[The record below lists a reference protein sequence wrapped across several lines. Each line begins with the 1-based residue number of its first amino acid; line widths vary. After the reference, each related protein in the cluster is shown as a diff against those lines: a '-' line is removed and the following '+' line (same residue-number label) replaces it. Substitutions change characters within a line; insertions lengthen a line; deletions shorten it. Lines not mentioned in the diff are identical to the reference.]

1 VGQPSGFATAGSDVT
16 TSIEIGRDRQRGVQ
30 YESFKRQKGCQ
41 TGVGSAKHQIKR
53 GNRIELQ

>member
-16 TSIEIGRDRQRGVQ
+16 TSIEIGRDRQ
-30 YESFKRQKGCQ
+30 KGCQ